1 MHSVRLLLAVLLLA
15 GGASARQVTVT
26 LLVTTDLHGNIYP
39 IDYFTG
45 KPAERGLAKIA
56 SLVQAVRNENPNTL
70 LVDCGDTIQGTPLE
84 SVYQHYVTTGR
95 LPLGLTFSAAPLG
108 GDPMMLAMNRLGYR
122 AMVLGNHDF
131 NFGLKNLEQARV
143 VARFPWLSANTLVEP
158 GSQVRPF
165 EPYIVERLEGVKVA
179 VIGVTTPAIAL
190 WEEPEHYR
198 GCRFLPIRE
207 AADSALAELRAKQQP
222 DVVVLAVHDGVD
234 RALAGSLRG
243 IDAIVF
249 GHTHQQMEGER
260 IGDVLLVEPKN
271 WGISLARLDFVLQSA
286 PEGAWKLTAKRSR
299 LLPVSQNTPADP
311 EILRLGRPYHELAER
326 YLNTPVAESRVPMD
340 GRLARVQDS
349 PLVDAIQAVQM
360 HYGKADV
367 SFTAMFNPHV
377 MVPKGLVTIRQIAA
391 LYIYENELYA
401 IQGDGRMVKAA
412 LENAARYFLGC
423 PDAACSHG
431 PLIRRNFPAFNY
443 DMAEGVEYEIDLS
456 KPEGQRIVNL
466 RWKGQPLRPDQ
477 ELRIAIN
484 NYRAG
489 GSGGYD
495 MFRDAKV
502 LWRSSQDIRSLII
515 SYYTDHKKLPARA
528 DGNWRIM
535 PPQAQKILAEEA
547 LTEAGR

>member
-1 MHSVRLLLAVLLLA
+1 
-15 GGASARQVTVT
+15 
-26 LLVTTDLHGNIYP
+26 
-39 IDYFTG
+39 
-45 KPAERGLAKIA
+45 
-56 SLVQAVRNENPNTL
+56 
-70 LVDCGDTIQGTPLE
+70 
-84 SVYQHYVTTGR
+84 
-95 LPLGLTFSAAPLG
+95 
-108 GDPMMLAMNRLGYR
+108 
-122 AMVLGNHDF
+122 
-131 NFGLKNLEQARV
+131 
-143 VARFPWLSANTLVEP
+143 
-158 GSQVRPF
+158 
-165 EPYIVERLEGVKVA
+165 
-179 VIGVTTPAIAL
+179 
-190 WEEPEHYR
+190 
-198 GCRFLPIRE
+198 
-207 AADSALAELRAKQQP
+207 
-222 DVVVLAVHDGVD
+222 
-234 RALAGSLRG
+234 
-243 IDAIVF
+243 
-249 GHTHQQMEGER
+249 MEGER

-286 PEGAWKLTAKRSR
+286 PDGAWKLTDKRSR
-299 LLPVSQNTPADP
+299 LLPVSGNTPADP

-326 YLNTPVAESRVPMD
+326 YLNTPVAKSLVPMD

-349 PLVDAIQAVQM
+349 PLVDAIQTVQM

-391 LYIYENELYA
+391 LYIYDNELYV

-502 LWRSSQDIRSLII
+502 LWRSSQDIRSLVI
-515 SYYTDHKKLPARA
+515 SYYTERKALPTRA
-528 DGNWRIM
+528 DGNWRIV
-535 PPQAQKILAEEA
+535 PVQAQKILAEEA

>member
-122 AMVLGNHDF
+122 AVVLGNHDF
-131 NFGLKNLEQARV
+131 NFGLKNLEQARA
-143 VARFPWLSANTLVEP
+143 VARFPWLSANTLIEP

-165 EPYIVERLEGVKVA
+165 ESYIVERLEGVKVA
-179 VIGVTTPAIAL
+179 VIGVTTPAIPL

-234 RALAGSLRG
+234 RALASSLRG

-286 PEGAWKLTAKRSR
+286 PDGAWKLTAKRSR
-299 LLPVSQNTPADP
+299 LLPVSENTPADP

-326 YLNTPVAESRVPMD
+326 YLNTPVAESLVPMD

-377 MVPKGLVTIRQIAA
+377 MVLKGLVTIRQIAA
-391 LYIYENELYA
+391 LYIYDNELYA

-477 ELRIAIN
+477 GLRIAIN

-515 SYYTDHKKLPARA
+515 SYYTERKALPAQA
-528 DGNWRIM
+528 DGNWRIV
-535 PPQAQKILAEEA
+535 PPQARKILAEEA

>member
-1 MHSVRLLLAVLLLA
+1 MHCVRLLLAVLLLA

-131 NFGLKNLEQARV
+131 NFGLKNLEQARA

-179 VIGVTTPAIAL
+179 VIGVTTPAIPL

-207 AADSALAELRAKQQP
+207 AADSALAQLRAKQQP

-234 RALAGSLRG
+234 RALASSLRG

-286 PEGAWKLTAKRSR
+286 PDGAWKLTAKRSR
-299 LLPVSQNTPADP
+299 LLPVSENTPADP

-326 YLNTPVAESRVPMD
+326 YLNTPVAKSLVPMD

-349 PLVDAIQAVQM
+349 PLVDAIQTVQM

-391 LYIYENELYA
+391 LYIYDNELYV

-515 SYYTDHKKLPARA
+515 SYYTERKELPTRA
-528 DGNWRIM
+528 DGNWRIV
-535 PPQAQKILAEEA
+535 PPQARKILAEEA